1 MLIAMDKRSYK
12 SQFGYDGSNAD
23 DRPLA
28 ISDRDLAI
36 FRLLD
41 PEHGFHYLPS
51 NWIHAFV
58 GGDAQRVSKRLGRLA
73 REPHGYLVRRQ
84 ARYKHAVYARTAKA
98 DTYLGEHRQRDRDP
112 FAHRL
117 LQDLVTASIRLSVGR
132 DPRLNFV
139 PWLDLA
145 ATGKVPAA
153 TLDSAEPHAIPL
165 ESGKIVPDGK
175 PFAIR
180 AGNRWRFVLGME
192 IDRGTEPLASP
203 QARRTIA
210 KKLDNYAGC
219 FSRQLYASHYGF
231 PNSLVLFV
239 TTSAARMHS
248 MMALTERVIGPC
260 SYLAFA
266 HTTDWA
272 ITPSF
277 PSPHGDLLGPL
288 HRVGHP
294 PLVLTNFGDK

>member
-1 MLIAMDKRSYK
+1 MLLAMDKRSYK
-12 SQFGYDGSNAD
+12 SQFAYDGIDAD

-28 ISDRDLAI
+28 ISERDLRI

-41 PEHGFHYLPS
+41 PEHSFYNLPS
-51 NWIHAFV
+51 HWIHAFV

-98 DTYLGEHRQRDRDP
+98 DEYFGEKRVRDRDP

-117 LQDLVTASIRLSVGR
+117 LQDLVTASIALTISR
-132 DPRLNFV
+132 DPALTFV

-145 ATGKVPAA
+145 ATGKIPAA
-153 TLDSAEPHAIPL
+153 TLDRPDLHAIPL
-165 ESGKIVPDGK
+165 HSGKINPDGK

-180 AGNRWRFVLGME
+180 TSARWRFVLGME
-192 IDRGTEPLASP
+192 IDRGTEPLTSP

-210 KKLDNYAGC
+210 KKLENYAEC
-219 FSRQLYASHYGF
+219 FSRQLYLSHYGF
-231 PNSLVLFV
+231 PNSVVLLV
-239 TTSAARMHS
+239 TTSAARMQS

-260 SYLAFA
+260 SYLLFA

-272 ITPSF
+272 IAPSF
-277 PSPHGDLLGPL
+277 PPPGDLLGPMQ
-288 HRVGHP
+288 RVGHP
-294 PLVLTNFGDK
+294 PLELTNFGDT

>member
-1 MLIAMDKRSYK
+1 MVFAMDKRTYK
-12 SQFGYDGSNAD
+12 SQFGYDGINAD

-28 ISDRDLAI
+28 ISERDLAI

-73 REPHGYLVRRQ
+73 REPHGFLVRRQ

-98 DTYLGEHRQRDRDP
+98 DDHLGDKRVRDRDP

-117 LQDLVTASIRLSVGR
+117 LQDIVLASIALAVSRNPSLT
-132 DPRLNFV
+132 FV

-145 ATGKVPAA
+145 STGKIPAA
-153 TLDSAEPHAIPL
+153 TLDGTEPHAIPL
-165 ESGKIVPDGK
+165 QSGKIVPDGK
-175 PFAIR
+175 PFTIR
-180 AGNRWRFVLGME
+180 AGNHWRIVLGME
-192 IDRGTEPLASP
+192 IDRGTEPLTSP
-203 QARRTIA
+203 QSRRSIAR
-210 KKLDNYAGC
+210 KLEGYAEC

-231 PNSLVLFV
+231 PNSVVLFV

-248 MMALTERVIGPC
+248 MMALTERVIGSC
-260 SYLAFA
+260 SYLLFA

-272 ITPSF
+272 IAPSF
-277 PSPHGDLLGPL
+277 PSPGDILGPL
-288 HRVGHP
+288 QRVGHP
-294 PLVLTNFGDK
+294 PLALTNFGDE